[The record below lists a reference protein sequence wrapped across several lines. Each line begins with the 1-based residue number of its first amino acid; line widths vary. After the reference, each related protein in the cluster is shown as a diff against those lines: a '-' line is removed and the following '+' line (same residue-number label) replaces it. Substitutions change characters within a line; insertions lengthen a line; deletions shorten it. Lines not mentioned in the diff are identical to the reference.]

1 MTRKIY
7 LSWTMQRLLHRL
19 IIITTMALVMLLA
32 ACGEGGSLTAD
43 SASGLTQNNQSQNNQ
58 SEDSQSQDNQSQA
71 SQPTLV
77 QNQSQTGDTTAA
89 DSEEPS
95 DNDHHRPNT
104 ENRFTNSTDD
114 IWPPQPKNISN
125 LEKIVITGIDPATPD
140 KKELQRELAKTAMLS
155 NSTIRSALDQNHTVL
170 TSQLITNKLDE
181 PVSTEFHIFNYDSNQ
196 VLTVTVGNNEQVS
209 YTKSDASEYQPPET
223 QAEAKTAI
231 ALARTDLQ
239 AQGYTTH
246 NELIGTAL
254 LAYPGAAE
262 VASTVSQFYHDR
274 KLYVTFGPGNGEL
287 PHFRALVNLSQ
298 SVVENSGPIQ

>member
-58 SEDSQSQDNQSQA
+58 NENSQSQDNQSQA

-170 TSQLITNKLDE
+170 TSHCLL
-181 PVSTEFHIFNYDSNQ
+181 
-196 VLTVTVGNNEQVS
+196 
-209 YTKSDASEYQPPET
+209 YTSPSP
-223 QAEAKTAI
+223 
-231 ALARTDLQ
+231 R
-239 AQGYTTH
+239 
-246 NELIGTAL
+246 
-254 LAYPGAAE
+254 
-262 VASTVSQFYHDR
+262 DR
-274 KLYVTFGPGNGEL
+274 G
-287 PHFRALVNLSQ
+287 
-298 SVVENSGPIQ
+298 